1 MVERGRVEKMNKMDM
16 IIRSGT
22 EKMIALYR
30 KIQGYVLSR
39 EENGLAE
46 ECRDILSSKGVI
58 V

>member
-1 MVERGRVEKMNKMDM
+1 MDM

-46 ECRDILSSKGVI
+46 ECREILRCKGV
-58 V
+58 VLK